1 MSDSLRNPESVLKAL
16 SEHSSD
22 SDYKFERLYRNLF
35 NKQFFYA
42 AYQIIYANPGN
53 MTAGTDKRTAEG
65 FTLEQ
70 IDNLIV
76 SLRNETYQPGPAR
89 RTYIPKKNGK
99 LRPLGIPAF
108 NDKLVQQVVKM
119 ILEAIYEGYFEW
131 TSHGFRP
138 NRSCHTAL
146 AQIQKQ
152 FSGAK
157 WFIEGDIK
165 GFFDNIDHDV
175 LIEILR
181 KRIKDERFL
190 RLIRKFLNA
199 GYAEKWEFH
208 HTYSGTPQGGII
220 SPILAN
226 IYLDQFDKYMAEYA
240 EKFDKGDAR
249 KRNNEYYRLNTRMC
263 NLKKKINSVEDSTE
277 RAEMIYKYQ
286 NMRSQK
292 FSMSPT
298 EAMDEN
304 YRRLQY
310 VRYADDFL
318 IGVIGSKDDC
328 VKMKADIAKF
338 MSEKLHLELSDEKT
352 LITNGQDKAKF
363 LGYEISVRKS
373 NAVKR
378 DKNGIRCRVFN
389 GSVVLTVNIET
400 ARKKLSALGA
410 LKIENI
416 NGKDVWRS
424 QSRGKLIALDPDKI
438 LAQYNGEIRGFYN
451 YYSIAY
457 NTSSVCSTFGYI
469 MEWSLYKTLGQKLN
483 LSSMQVK
490 KKYRKDK
497 DFVIPYKDKKGKE
510 KLRMLYNGG
519 FKRRNADI
527 NSKVDILP
535 HRIALPFPS
544 IPERLR
550 SGVCE
555 LCGKQNVENLI
566 VHQVRN
572 LNHLKGEKESEK
584 AMLAIHRKTL
594 VVCPECFALIQRGIK

>member
-1 MSDSLRNPESVLKAL
+1 MSDSFRNPESVLKAL

-22 SDYKFERLYRNLF
+22 SNYKFERLYRNLF
-35 NKQFFYA
+35 NKQFFYV
-42 AYQIIYANPGN
+42 AYQIIHPNPGN
-53 MTAGTDKRTAEG
+53 MTAGTDKKTAEG

-70 IDNLIV
+70 IDNLIE
-76 SLRNETYQPGPAR
+76 SLRNETYQPCPAR

-181 KRIKDERFL
+181 KRINDERFL

-220 SPILAN
+220 SPMLAN
-226 IYLDQFDKYMAEYA
+226 IYLDQFDKYMKEYA

-249 KRNNEYYRLNTRMC
+249 KRNNEYYRLNTWMC
-263 NLKKKINSVEDSTE
+263 NLKKRINSVEDTDE
-277 RAEMIYKYQ
+277 RADMIREYQ
-286 NMRSQK
+286 NMRKEK

-298 EAMDEN
+298 EPMDEN

-318 IGVIGSKDDC
+318 IGVIGSKADC

-338 MSEKLHLELSDEKT
+338 MSERLHLELSDEKT

-378 DKNGIRCRVFN
+378 NKSGIRCRVFN

-416 NGKDVWRS
+416 DGKDVWRS
-424 QSRGKLIALDPDKI
+424 QSRGKLIALEPDKI
-438 LAQYNGEIRGFYN
+438 LAQYNSEIRGFYN

-497 DFVIPYKDKKGKE
+497 DFVIPYKDKKGNI

-519 FKRRNADI
+519 FKRRKADI

-535 HRIALPFPS
+535 HRISLPFPS
-544 IPERLR
+544 VPERLK
-550 SGVCE
+550 SGICE
-555 LCGKQNVENLI
+555 LCGKKVEKLI

-584 AMLAIHRKTL
+584 VMLTIHRKTL
-594 VVCPECFALIQRGIK
+594 VVCPECYALIQQGIK

>member
-76 SLRNETYQPGPAR
+76 SLRNETYQPCPAR

-208 HTYSGTPQGGII
+208 HTYSGTPKVV
-220 SPILAN
+220 SLAL
-226 IYLDQFDKYMAEYA
+226 YWL
-240 EKFDKGDAR
+240 
-249 KRNNEYYRLNTRMC
+249 T
-263 NLKKKINSVEDSTE
+263 ST
-277 RAEMIYKYQ
+277 
-286 NMRSQK
+286 
-292 FSMSPT
+292 
-298 EAMDEN
+298 
-304 YRRLQY
+304 
-310 VRYADDFL
+310 
-318 IGVIGSKDDC
+318 
-328 VKMKADIAKF
+328 
-338 MSEKLHLELSDEKT
+338 
-352 LITNGQDKAKF
+352 
-363 LGYEISVRKS
+363 
-373 NAVKR
+373 
-378 DKNGIRCRVFN
+378 
-389 GSVVLTVNIET
+389 LTSSTSI
-400 ARKKLSALGA
+400 
-410 LKIENI
+410 
-416 NGKDVWRS
+416 WRS
-424 QSRGKLIALDPDKI
+424 MLRSLIK
-438 LAQYNGEIRGFYN
+438 E
-451 YYSIAY
+451 
-457 NTSSVCSTFGYI
+457 TH
-469 MEWSLYKTLGQKLN
+469 
-483 LSSMQVK
+483 
-490 KKYRKDK
+490 
-497 DFVIPYKDKKGKE
+497 GKE
-510 KLRMLYNGG
+510 TTNTT
-519 FKRRNADI
+519 D
-527 NSKVDILP
+527 
-535 HRIALPFPS
+535 
-544 IPERLR
+544 
-550 SGVCE
+550 
-555 LCGKQNVENLI
+555 
-566 VHQVRN
+566 
-572 LNHLKGEKESEK
+572 
-584 AMLAIHRKTL
+584 
-594 VVCPECFALIQRGIK
+594 

>member
-1 MSDSLRNPESVLKAL
+1 MSDSFRNPESVLKAL

-22 SDYKFERLYRNLF
+22 SNYKFERLYRNLF
-35 NKQFFYA
+35 NKQFFYV
-42 AYQIIYANPGN
+42 AYQIIHPNPGN
-53 MTAGTDKRTAEG
+53 MTAGTDKKTAEG

-70 IDNLIV
+70 IDNLIE
-76 SLRNETYQPGPAR
+76 SLRNETYQPCPAR

-181 KRIKDERFL
+181 KRINDERFL

-220 SPILAN
+220 SPMLAN
-226 IYLDQFDKYMAEYA
+226 IYLDQFDKYMKEYA

-249 KRNNEYYRLNTRMC
+249 KRNNEYYRLNTWMC
-263 NLKKKINSVEDSTE
+263 NLKKRINSVEDTDE
-277 RAEMIYKYQ
+277 RADMIREYQ
-286 NMRSQK
+286 NMRKEK

-298 EAMDEN
+298 EPMDEN

-318 IGVIGSKDDC
+318 IGVIGSKADC

-338 MSEKLHLELSDEKT
+338 MSERLHLELSDEKT

-378 DKNGIRCRVFN
+378 NKSGIRCRVFN
-389 GSVVLTVNIET
+389 GSIVLTVNIET

-416 NGKDVWRS
+416 DGKDVWRS
-424 QSRGKLIALDPDKI
+424 QSRGKLIALEPDKI
-438 LAQYNGEIRGFYN
+438 LAQYNSEIRGFYN

-497 DFVIPYKDKKGKE
+497 DFVIPYKDKKGNI

-519 FKRRNADI
+519 FKRRKADI

-535 HRIALPFPS
+535 HRISLPFPS
-544 IPERLR
+544 VPERLK
-550 SGVCE
+550 SGICE
-555 LCGKQNVENLI
+555 LCGKKVEKLI

-584 AMLAIHRKTL
+584 VMLTIHRKTL
-594 VVCPECFALIQRGIK
+594 VVCPECYALIQQGIK

>member
-1 MSDSLRNPESVLKAL
+1 MSDSFRNPESVLKAL

-22 SDYKFERLYRNLF
+22 SNYKFERLYRNLF
-35 NKQFFYA
+35 NKQFFYV
-42 AYQIIYANPGN
+42 AYQIIHPNPGN
-53 MTAGTDKRTAEG
+53 MTAGTDKKTAEG

-70 IDNLIV
+70 IDNLIE
-76 SLRNETYQPGPAR
+76 SLRNEIYQPCPAR

-181 KRIKDERFL
+181 KRINDERFL

-220 SPILAN
+220 SPMLAN
-226 IYLDQFDKYMAEYA
+226 IYLDQFDKYMKEYA

-249 KRNNEYYRLNTRMC
+249 KRNNEYYRLNTWMC
-263 NLKKKINSVEDSTE
+263 NLKKRINSVEDTDE
-277 RAEMIYKYQ
+277 RADMIREYQ
-286 NMRSQK
+286 NMRKEK

-298 EAMDEN
+298 EPMDEN

-318 IGVIGSKDDC
+318 IGVIGSKADC

-338 MSEKLHLELSDEKT
+338 MSERLHLELSDEKT

-378 DKNGIRCRVFN
+378 NKSGIRCRVFN
-389 GSVVLTVNIET
+389 GSIVLTVNIET

-416 NGKDVWRS
+416 DGKDVWRS
-424 QSRGKLIALDPDKI
+424 QSRGKLIALEPDKI
-438 LAQYNGEIRGFYN
+438 LAQYNSEIRGFYN

-497 DFVIPYKDKKGKE
+497 DFVIPYKDKKGNI

-519 FKRRNADI
+519 FKRRKADI

-535 HRIALPFPS
+535 HRISLPFPS
-544 IPERLR
+544 VPERLK
-550 SGVCE
+550 SGICE
-555 LCGKQNVENLI
+555 LCGKKVEKLI

-584 AMLAIHRKTL
+584 VMLTIHRKTL
-594 VVCPECFALIQRGIK
+594 VVCPECYALIQQGIK

>member
-1 MSDSLRNPESVLKAL
+1 MRNPENVLNSL
-16 SEHSSD
+16 QEHSAQTGYVYD
-22 SDYKFERLYRNLF
+22 RLYRNLF
-35 NKQFFYA
+35 NRELFLQ
-42 AYQIIYANPGN
+42 AYQNIYANQGN
-53 MTAGTDKRTAEG
+53 MTAGTDGKTIDAMSLERIDRLIE
-65 FTLEQ
+65 TLKTE
-70 IDNLIV
+70 
-76 SLRNETYQPGPAR
+76 SYQPNPSR

-99 LRPLGIPAF
+99 LRPLGIPSID
-108 NDKLVQQVVKM
+108 DKLVQEVVRM
-119 ILEAIYEGYFEW
+119 LLEAIYEGSFED

-146 AQIQKQ
+146 RMIQNR
-152 FSGAK
+152 FVRCK
-157 WFIEGDIK
+157 WFVEGDIK
-165 GFFDNIDHDV
+165 GFFDNIDHEV
-175 LIEILR
+175 MIGTLR

-199 GYAEKWEFH
+199 GYMEDNQMHES
-208 HTYSGTPQGGII
+208 YSGTPQGGII

-226 IYLDQFDKYMAEYA
+226 IYLDQFDKYIAEYA

-277 RAEMIYKYQ
+277 RAEMICKYQ

-292 FSMSPT
+292 FRMSPT

-328 VKMKADIAKF
+328 VKMKVDIAKF

-410 LKIENI
+410 LKMENI

-424 QSRGKLIALDPDKI
+424 QSRGKLIALEPDKI

-497 DFVIPYKDKKGKE
+497 DFVIPYKDKNGKE

-519 FKRRNADI
+519 YKRRNADI

>member
-1 MSDSLRNPESVLKAL
+1 M
-16 SEHSSD
+16 
-22 SDYKFERLYRNLF
+22 
-35 NKQFFYA
+35 
-42 AYQIIYANPGN
+42 
-53 MTAGTDKRTAEG
+53 
-65 FTLEQ
+65 
-70 IDNLIV
+70 
-76 SLRNETYQPGPAR
+76 
-89 RTYIPKKNGK
+89 
-99 LRPLGIPAF
+99 
-108 NDKLVQQVVKM
+108 
-119 ILEAIYEGYFEW
+119 
-131 TSHGFRP
+131 
-138 NRSCHTAL
+138 
-146 AQIQKQ
+146 
-152 FSGAK
+152 
-157 WFIEGDIK
+157 
-165 GFFDNIDHDV
+165 
-175 LIEILR
+175 
-181 KRIKDERFL
+181 
-190 RLIRKFLNA
+190 
-199 GYAEKWEFH
+199 
-208 HTYSGTPQGGII
+208 
-220 SPILAN
+220 
-226 IYLDQFDKYMAEYA
+226 
-240 EKFDKGDAR
+240 
-249 KRNNEYYRLNTRMC
+249 
-263 NLKKKINSVEDSTE
+263 
-277 RAEMIYKYQ
+277 
-286 NMRSQK
+286 
-292 FSMSPT
+292 
-298 EAMDEN
+298 
-304 YRRLQY
+304 
-310 VRYADDFL
+310 
-318 IGVIGSKDDC
+318 
-328 VKMKADIAKF
+328 
-338 MSEKLHLELSDEKT
+338 
-352 LITNGQDKAKF
+352 
-363 LGYEISVRKS
+363 
-373 NAVKR
+373 
-378 DKNGIRCRVFN
+378 
-389 GSVVLTVNIET
+389 LTVNIET

-424 QSRGKLIALDPDKI
+424 QSRGKLIALEPDKI

-519 FKRRNADI
+519 FKRRNANI